1 MYDLNWNYIKTF
13 DLAKLAG
20 ESIDVTG
27 GAIQF
32 ACLKSKKNKCKN
44 NKFKYEN

>member
-1 MYDLNWNYIKTF
+1 MESN
-13 DLAKLAG
+13 KLPKLLIIG
-20 ESIDVTG
+20 H

-32 ACLKSKKNKCKN
+32 ACLKSKNNKCKN